1 MNRWLVFGICG
12 GICHIAAARVI
23 TVSVPQ
29 TIQSAINRA
38 KPGDTVRVMPG
49 LYKETVFVDKDR
61 VRLSGV
67 IAASGPRRPMA
78 GSGR

>member
-12 GICHIAAARVI
+12 GICHIAAAGVI

-38 KPGDTVRVMPG
+38 KPGDTVRV
-49 LYKETVFVDKDR
+49 
-61 VRLSGV
+61 
-67 IAASGPRRPMA
+67 
-78 GSGR
+78 